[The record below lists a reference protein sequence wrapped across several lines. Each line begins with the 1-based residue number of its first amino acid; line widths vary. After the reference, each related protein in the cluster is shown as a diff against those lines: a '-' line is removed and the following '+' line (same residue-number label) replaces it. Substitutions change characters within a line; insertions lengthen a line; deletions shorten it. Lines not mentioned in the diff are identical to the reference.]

1 MESTLKVGDKVRVG
15 DKIGEAIRLEQ
26 RGSSTIIK
34 VAFEEGPAKDFVCP
48 PTKVEKILSP
58 IEQIQNNKFDSP
70 IHFDLHYEAIRLSL
84 AYAYDHLL
92 SLSFT
97 RTNLEPYQV
106 DAVYKTLNTY
116 KNRIL
121 LADDVGLGK
130 TIETGM
136 ILKELS
142 LRGFA
147 NRTLIIAPAPL
158 RFQWQR
164 ELRERF
170 DESFIIYDSLYLETI
185 RGSLP
190 KDANVWEANSKII
203 TSLDFAKR
211 EEILL
216 ELERTTWDVIVFD
229 EAHKLSAA
237 KYGNKIERSL
247 RFRLAQTLY
256 DKADSLMLLTAT
268 PHRGDPFAFYS
279 LLTLIDPYI
288 FEDENKIASAKLNT
302 IMIRRGKRW
311 NC

>member
-1 MESTLKVGDKVRVG
+1 MDPIIKIGDKVRVG
-15 DKIGEAIRLEQ
+15 DKIGEVIRLDE
-26 RGSSTIIK
+26 RASSTIVK
-34 VAFEEGPAKDFVCP
+34 VAFDEGPAKDFVCP
-48 PTKVEKILSP
+48 PTKLEKILSP
-58 IEQIQNNKFDSP
+58 IEQIQNNKFDP
-70 IHFDLHYEAIRLSL
+70 PTHFDLHYEAIRLCL

-147 NRTLIIAPAPL
+147 NRVLIVAPAPL

-170 DESFIIYDSLYLETI
+170 DESFIIYDSSYLEAI
-185 RGSLP
+185 KGSLP

-203 TSLDFAKR
+203 ASLDFLKR

-216 ELERTTWDVIVFD
+216 ELERATWDVIVFD
-229 EAHKLSAA
+229 EAHKLSAT

-247 RFRLAQTLY
+247 RYRLA
-256 DKADSLMLLTAT
+256 
-268 PHRGDPFAFYS
+268 
-279 LLTLIDPYI
+279 
-288 FEDENKIASAKLNT
+288 
-302 IMIRRGKRW
+302 
-311 NC
+311 